1 GHVRQDRWVIDLS
14 IVLRACVG
22 PGSPRERLLHAAINQ
37 MYGVA
42 RNDGTDDSLRVQ
54 GIAGRQAIGAGHK
67 LAKKFFVDLALNDD
81 AARIEADLA
90 LMKERAERRGADRV
104 VHVDVV
110 EDDHRIETTKLQH
123 GPLQEASGA
132 LRQHA
137 RRLDSADQ
145 IDDANFGT
153 LEELVRNGAR
163 GSRRMSHNIDYP
175 CGKPGFLRDLGE
187 HDSR

>member
-1 GHVRQDRWVIDLS
+1 MWALAPLAS
-14 IVLRACVG
+14 A
-22 PGSPRERLLHAAINQ
+22 LHAVINQ
-37 MYGVA
+37 LYGVT
-42 RNDGTDDSLRVQ
+42 RNDRTDDGFRVQ
-54 GIAGRQAIGAGHK
+54 GIACRQGVGPSHK
-67 LAKKFFVDLALNDD
+67 LAEELFVDLALNDD
-81 AARIEADLA
+81 SAGIETDLA
-90 LMKERAERRGADRV
+90 LMKEGPERRGADSIF
-104 VHVDVV
+104 HIDVV
-110 EDDHRIETTKLQH
+110 EDNHRIETTKLQH